1 MAKRFLTLNIG
12 ATTVSLAEYEAGA
25 KGALTLVNYGT
36 AKLGAPLDSGN
47 AGTILSPAL
56 LEIVREKGI
65 RPGKVAMSVSG
76 QMVFPKFA
84 AIPMAGGEEK
94 FEQMVRYEIEQN
106 IPFPIDE
113 MVCALWSISSA
124 RPTVNWC

>member
-76 QMVFPKFA
+76 QMAHRCFPKYSLS
-84 AIPMAGGEEK
+84 
-94 FEQMVRYEIEQN
+94 V
-106 IPFPIDE
+106 
-113 MVCALWSISSA
+113 
-124 RPTVNWC
+124 